1 MDQLRIASSVI
12 KGLIGAGIAV
22 TLTLLFHGLVMST
35 SDLPYVLLAVVIG
48 SFISAFF
55 AEYTGNIV
63 CEDEEED
70 KKDQYIAI
78 GSVFFILGVTNVMD
92 NKIAS
97 AGWIIA
103 SILFAAASYRESD
116 KNMKEIFRI
125 NSESA

>member
-1 MDQLRIASSVI
+1 MDNLKIASSVI
-12 KGLIGAGIAV
+12 KGLIGGGIAV
-22 TLTLLFHGLVMST
+22 TLTLLFHGLVIPT
-35 SDLPYVLLAVVIG
+35 SDLPYVLLAVVVG

-55 AEYTGNIV
+55 AEYTGKIV

-78 GSVFFILGVTNVMD
+78 SSVFFILGVINVMD

-103 SILFAAASYRESD
+103 SLLLAVAAYRESD
-116 KNMKEIFRI
+116 KNIREVLRI
-125 NSESA
+125 H

>member
-1 MDQLRIASSVI
+1 MNNLKIASSVI

-22 TLTLLFHGLVMST
+22 TLILLFHGLVMST
-35 SDLPYVLLAVVIG
+35 SDLQYVLLAVVIG
-48 SFISAFF
+48 SFISGFF
-55 AEYTGNIV
+55 AEYTGKIV

-70 KKDQYIAI
+70 KKDQYITI

-103 SILFAAASYRESD
+103 SILFAAAAYRESD
-116 KNMKEIFRI
+116 KK
-125 NSESA
+125 